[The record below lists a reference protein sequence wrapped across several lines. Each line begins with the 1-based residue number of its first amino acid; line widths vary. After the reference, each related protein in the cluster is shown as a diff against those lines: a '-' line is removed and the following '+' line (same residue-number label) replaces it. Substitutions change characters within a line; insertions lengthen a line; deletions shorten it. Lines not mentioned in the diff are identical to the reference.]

1 MQYLND
7 DFDLES
13 ESQPVRLDADNVNDA
28 DLVDTSPPKRK
39 QTTAKV
45 ESKTVKKFQPRKRIK
60 SADSQ
65 QLGDNEKYLVD
76 KLVRLEETRMEQQ
89 LKIERERMEKE
100 QAQH

>member
-1 MQYLND
+1 MQCLND

-13 ESQPVRLDADNVNDA
+13 ESQPLRLDADNVNDA

-39 QTTAKV
+39 QTMAKV

-65 QLGDNEKYLVD
+65 QLGNNNN
-76 KLVRLEETRMEQQ
+76 KLVKLEETRMEQQ